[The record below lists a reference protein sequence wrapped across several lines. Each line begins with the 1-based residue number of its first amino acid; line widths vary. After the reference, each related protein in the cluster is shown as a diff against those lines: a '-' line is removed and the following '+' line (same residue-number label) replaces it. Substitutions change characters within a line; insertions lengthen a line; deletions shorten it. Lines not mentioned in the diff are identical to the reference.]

1 MAGNPYLQDL
11 DPVTPPGPVTPADG
25 PGDQAGYSMVSPD
38 GRGTAPYDIAAPLDE
53 AAITAAC
60 DAAGAVSGAGIVY
73 PQGTRQQATETLLNS
88 AAGFSAG
95 TGLSGYDIPQG
106 FSGEPDESWAN
117 NVQASSVLETPI
129 QGQMGTYPA
138 DSTYQPGLQ
147 KYGTD

>member
-1 MAGNPYLQDL
+1 M
-11 DPVTPPGPVTPADG
+11 VT
-25 PGDQAGYSMVSPD
+25 PD
-38 GRGTAPYDIAAPLDE
+38 GRGPAPYDIAAPLDE

-73 PQGTRQQATETLLNS
+73 PRGTRQQATEALLNS
-88 AAGFSAG
+88 PAGFSAG
-95 TGLSGYDIPQG
+95 SGLSGYDITQG

-117 NVQASSVLETPI
+117 NVQAAGILQTPV
-129 QGQMGTYPA
+129 QGEMGSYPA